1 MDQKS
6 NARRIC
12 EAHLKD
18 QIRYNLEHRILPS
31 EISVAE
37 RMLAN
42 GDALKRFYEEI
53 YPALNYDGITW
64 KHVLHCALYMGT
76 FWTPED
82 ISARRAGRK
91 ELEQL
96 NDEIS
101 QRAGQL
107 SELLDRRTK
116 LYEQSGFRA
125 ETHYAI
131 YEVIDAASKHNGH
144 YQNYLKGPLQHLR
157 RFDLKYWPSI
167 ADCIRAIGTDAW
179 RAEIEP
185 DNRLTAAATRSS
197 RPSKADSVRALLA
210 SIEDHR
216 GDRLGGIPT
225 SFEFSN
231 GALAD
236 LVNVLFELPPEELV
250 GDEYIKTERHRAT
263 GGIRRRA

>member
-1 MDQKS
+1 MDVEN

-12 EAHLKD
+12 EAHLRD
-18 QIRYNLEHRILPS
+18 QIRYNLEHNILPS

-42 GDALKRFYEEI
+42 GEALQRFYEEI
-53 YPALNYDGITW
+53 YPALNEDGITW
-64 KHVLHCALYMGT
+64 KHALNCALYVGT

-82 ISARRAGRK
+82 IAERRAGRK

-96 NDEIS
+96 NNEIS
-101 QRAGQL
+101 QRASQL

-116 LYEQSGFRA
+116 LYEESGFGA

-131 YEVIDAASKHNGH
+131 YEVIDAASEHNGH
-144 YQNYLKGPLQHLR
+144 YQNYLKEPLQRLR
-157 RFDLKYWPSI
+157 RFDLKYWPSL
-167 ADCIRAIGTDAW
+167 ADCIRVIGTDAW
-179 RAEIEP
+179 QAELEP

-216 GDRLGGIPT
+216 GEWPGGIPT

-236 LVNVLFELPPEELV
+236 LVNVLFELLTKELV
-250 GDEYIKTERHRAT
+250 SDEYIKIERHRT
-263 GGIRRRA
+263 KGGTPRRA